1 MTKILHVLTS
11 NVFSGAENVACQIIK
26 MFEGTDYEMV
36 YSSPDG
42 PVAESLRKLGIP
54 FVPMKEL
61 NKNELKRVISEVKP
75 DIIHAHDMRASFI
88 TSLAKGS
95 IPYVSHIHNNNFNS
109 RGWSLKSIVYYFAA
123 RQASHVI
130 WVSKS
135 AFTGYKFSNRLKD
148 KSTTLYNVIDLATL
162 KRRHSEATDAE
173 ASDVI
178 YLGRL
183 SAEKNPL
190 RLIDVLNIAISR
202 RPSLKAL
209 IVGKGALES
218 DVINRIKSYGIEANV
233 ILKGFVDNP
242 FGLLANARLMMMTSL
257 WEGTP
262 MCALESMGLGTPIV
276 STPVDGLV
284 DLIRNGENGYF
295 GSTDQELAD
304 AIIRICDDGDLRQRL
319 SDNACRDAS
328 RINDTDNYRKTLQG
342 IYKNALESH

>member
-1 MTKILHVLTS
+1 MTTILHVLTS

-26 MFEGTDYEMV
+26 MFQDTDYKMV

-54 FVPMKEL
+54 FVPMKKL
-61 NKNELKRVISEVKP
+61 SKDELKRVISEVKP
-75 DIIHAHDMRASFI
+75 DIIHAHDMRASYI
-88 TSLAKGS
+88 TSLAKSG

-123 RQASHVI
+123 RQASHIV

-135 AFTGYKFSNRLKD
+135 AFTGYKFSSRLKD
-148 KSTTLYNVIDLATL
+148 KSTVLYNVIDLATL
-162 KRRHSEATDAE
+162 KKRYKEASDTDT
-173 ASDVI
+173 SDVI

-190 RLIDVLNIAISR
+190 RLIDVLNIAIGQ

-209 IVGKGALES
+209 IVGKGVLES
-218 DVINRIKSYGIEANV
+218 DVLNKIKGYGLEANI

-284 DLIRNGENGYF
+284 DLISNGENGYF

-304 AIIRICDDGDLRQRL
+304 AIVRIYDDENLRKRL
-319 SDNACRDAS
+319 SDKAHDDAIK
-328 RINDTDNYRKTLQG
+328 INDTDNYRRTLQG
-342 IYKNALESH
+342 IYTNALN